1 MGNHWNVSSSGVTR
15 SVLCVENRYRARAG
29 SRRENKKNSSDADLS
44 GGVRSSLTWSDFKC
58 ILKVALTPDR

>member
-1 MGNHWNVSSSGVTR
+1 MRGLGVEGKTT
-15 SVLCVENRYRARAG
+15 
-29 SRRENKKNSSDADLS
+29 KNSSDADLS